1 MERSLRK
8 IGEDLLPAI
17 AYGDAAGL
25 PVETKSHAEIAERF
39 GSIRTLLPIHENP
52 YFVGELGAGTWSDD
66 TQLSL
71 AVTHALVE
79 SEFDMKAIA
88 DEHAI
93 AYHQTPWVQKDD
105 GRRVKRGWGG
115 STTKAVERYMD
126 GAPTMECGVEDAAGN
141 GVIMKLAPLAYWLI
155 AHDTPE
161 REAYEMLDRFTSF
174 THDST
179 VARVATRVH
188 YDVLQHLSP
197 NGRTIKRLG
206 RFAHARAMLHEAFM
220 REDSHA
226 TSRSLSYLTTIQPI
240 DTELILKQ
248 TDGKGF
254 FVPQTLAMAYGAFVA
269 RGGMFSESVYEAV
282 NLGGDTDSTASIV
295 AAMSVFKWN
304 GISQRPAD
312 FTTVQDHG
320 YLSEVSRQLADLVDV
335 PEVWLKHS

>member
-1 MERSLRK
+1 MRNLRR

-25 PVETKSHAEIAERF
+25 PVETKSHAEIASKF
-39 GSIRTLLPIHENP
+39 GTIHELLPIKENP
-52 YFVGELGAGTWSDD
+52 YFADELGAGTWSDD

-93 AYHQTPWVQKDD
+93 AYHQTPWVHKAD
-105 GRRVKRGWGG
+105 GRQVKRGWGG
-115 STTKAVERYMD
+115 STTKAVERYME

-161 REAYEMLDRFTSF
+161 RDAYAMLDRFTSF

-197 NGRTIKRLG
+197 NGRTMKRLG
-206 RFAHARAMLHEAFM
+206 RFAHDRALLHEAFT
-220 REDSHA
+220 REDSHT
-226 TSRSLSYLTTIQPI
+226 TSRSLQYLMALQPI
-240 DTELILKQ
+240 DTSLILEH

-254 FVPQTLAMAYGAFVA
+254 FVPQTLAMAYGAFLA
-269 RGGMFSESVYEAV
+269 RGGMFTESVYEVV

-295 AAMSVFKWN
+295 AAMSVFKWS

-312 FTTVQDHG
+312 FASVQDHG
-320 YLSEVSRQLADLVDV
+320 YLTEVSRELADLVDV
-335 PEVWLKHS
+335 PEVWLKHN